1 MLWTIVFALV
11 ALWTFG
17 LLGNISVWVVN
28 VLLVLALLILTYYNL
43 LMRRRSKT

>member
-17 LLGNISVWVVN
+17 FLGNINGVLVN
-28 VLLVLALLILTYYNL
+28 FLLVLALLVLAYNL
-43 LMRRRSKT
+43 FYRKRMIT

>member
-17 LLGNISVWVVN
+17 FFGNINGLLVN
-28 VLLVLALLILTYYNL
+28 VLLVLALIVLAYNL
-43 LMRRRSKT
+43 FNRKRVTT